1 MGDVYVFCFFAIGVN
16 HILSFCLP
24 HHSVNTSSSQQIPEV
39 SVSEAHHC
47 KTPGRCSHHCVP
59 VQKVLTKVLTHQRPM
74 SLQGFAD
81 AVCNSPQLRTRLLE
95 GKPLL
100 AWPKPS
106 LVGVIN
112 KNSLSL
118 NIEVMK
124 ILGDIWCP
132 QWTGPITTPV
142 AIQKQQAT

>member
-1 MGDVYVFCFFAIGVN
+1 
-16 HILSFCLP
+16 
-24 HHSVNTSSSQQIPEV
+24 
-39 SVSEAHHC
+39 
-47 KTPGRCSHHCVP
+47 
-59 VQKVLTKVLTHQRPM
+59 M

-100 AWPKPS
+100 AWRKPS